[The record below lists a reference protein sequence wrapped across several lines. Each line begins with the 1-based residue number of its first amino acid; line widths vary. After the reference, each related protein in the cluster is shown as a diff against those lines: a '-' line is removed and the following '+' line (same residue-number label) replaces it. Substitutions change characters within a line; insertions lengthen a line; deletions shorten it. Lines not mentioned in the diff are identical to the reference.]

1 MILTRG
7 LRTTEI
13 FLNFLLFY
21 PAKKQGKFSRKI
33 QNIILLWIF
42 PLWICCLQDNR
53 AGISNYILTFFTL
66 FHKAYMHLLHITFYY
81 SFNWIIF
88 LKNFFSIS
96 GNWHYFSHLEH
107 CAPFPPSILW
117 NRKSKKED
125 VSSIISLNS
134 RNTQPRY
141 QSQDFQIAKSTLSRN
156 ISRWSDAK
164 KLCSWYR
171 IGQNVDLYYKIFS

>member
-66 FHKAYMHLLHITFYY
+66 FYKAYMHLLHITFYY

-96 GNWHYFSHLEH
+96 GNWHYFSHFR
-107 CAPFPPSILW
+107 A
-117 NRKSKKED
+117 
-125 VSSIISLNS
+125 
-134 RNTQPRY
+134 
-141 QSQDFQIAKSTLSRN
+141 
-156 ISRWSDAK
+156 
-164 KLCSWYR
+164 LCSFSSF
-171 IGQNVDLYYKIFS
+171 NSMESKIKKRRCLIHHQPKF